1 MAERGLAIPGTTAFV
16 TGGASGIGL
25 AIARALLAEGG
36 RVVLADWNREW
47 LDAALLEL
55 GDGASGM
62 LLDVTD
68 RDAWS
73 QARDA
78 VEADVGPVDILVN
91 NAGIGPDLNRLAEM
105 PPEHFDRLV
114 AIKLSGT
121 FNGIHTFVPGMR
133 GRRRGHVVNTASMAG
148 LTASPRLGAY
158 TAAKFGVVGLSEVLR
173 AELAEDGIGVSVLC
187 PGLVATRLAE
197 TSELAGVRK
206 AAPTP
211 SAQGGIDPMQV
222 ARQVVAAIRED
233 RPYVIT
239 HAEHRPFVERRMNR
253 ILAAFDDAAATTGE
267 EN

>member
-1 MAERGLAIPGTTAFV
+1 MAERGLAIPGSTAFV
-16 TGGASGIGL
+16 TGRASGIGL
-25 AIARALLAEGG
+25 AIARPLLAEGG
-36 RVVLADWNREW
+36 RVALADWNREW
-47 LDAALLEL
+47 LDAAVLEL
-55 GDGASGM
+55 GAGASGV

-73 QARDA
+73 QARDS

-121 FNGIHTFVPGMR
+121 FNGIVPGMR
-133 GRRRGHVVNTASMAG
+133 ERRRGHVVNTASMAG

-173 AELAEDGIGVSVLC
+173 AELAEEGIGVSVLC
-187 PGLVATRLAE
+187 PGLVATRLTE
-197 TSELAGVRK
+197 TSEFAGVRK

-253 ILAAFDDAAATTGE
+253 ILAAFDDAAAMTGE